1 MLTCLCF
8 VSLQLYLQR
17 LKRTSDKLNCEKSLW
32 EGTDQCKIPT
42 KGWEQ
47 DDYMH
52 IRPKSSFSHCRAGDC
67 SELSHM
73 LVLFIYLDLFFFTC
87 FLFFKMYILMSC
99 CCGTVY
105 CSHLPLF
112 WDTFHHYPHPPH
124 IDNYDQMSL
133 PGSPDGDCPSCLK
146 DNIRK
151 CRNLFCPAE
160 FCQHECDRQVRYG
173 DRVCSC
179 WFLPLVPLL
188 YEKTFRWSWTRLAD
202 SLLSAP

>member
-1 MLTCLCF
+1 MSCALPPGHWVQNKRGRWSGAVFLSTRGWWTHLPVLTCLCF

-73 LVLFIYLDLFFFTC
+73 LVLFIYLDLFFTC
-87 FLFFKMYILMSC
+87 FSFLKKC
-99 CCGTVY
+99 
-105 CSHLPLF
+105 
-112 WDTFHHYPHPPH
+112 TF
-124 IDNYDQMSL
+124 
-133 PGSPDGDCPSCLK
+133 
-146 DNIRK
+146 
-151 CRNLFCPAE
+151 
-160 FCQHECDRQVRYG
+160 
-173 DRVCSC
+173 
-179 WFLPLVPLL
+179 
-188 YEKTFRWSWTRLAD
+188 
-202 SLLSAP
+202 